1 VALGFRC
8 PHPVS
13 PMHSPRMSTEQ
24 ASYSLFHHRPVLL
37 LWLARVATSIA
48 YQMQIVAVGW
58 QIYEMT
64 SSPMQLGLVGLMQFI
79 PQFALVLIA
88 GHIVD
93 QHDRKRIMLIAQAV
107 EASAV
112 AILAAATASGVVTN
126 GLILA
131 AVFAL
136 GAARSFEATTLQTIP
151 PAIVPSTVLPRVIAE
166 LSSAT
171 QAATIAGPAVG
182 GAMLI
187 LGTSYVYAACALLF
201 LASTILVWCI
211 PIKWPPS
218 ARAPLSFDALFAG
231 INFVRRNPI
240 VLGAMSLDMFAVIFG
255 GATALLPIFA
265 RDIFQVGTLGL
276 GLMRAAPAVGALACS
291 FAIARW
297 PLRRHVGLVMY
308 AAVGV
313 FGLATICFGLST
325 SFLFSMAMLVV
336 IGASDMLSIVI
347 RQPVIQL
354 ETPDAMR
361 GRVSAVNTLFIGTSN
376 QIGEF
381 RSGVTA
387 EWFGTIPSVLIGGI
401 GTLLVVLL
409 GIKAF
414 PALFR
419 MGSFEQRYR

>member
-1 VALGFRC
+1 MTSE
-8 PHPVS
+8 H
-13 PMHSPRMSTEQ
+13 T
-24 ASYSLFHHRPVLL
+24 SYSLFRHRPVFL

-48 YQMQIVAVGW
+48 YQMQVVAVGW

-88 GHIVD
+88 GHVVD
-93 QHDRKRIMLIAQAV
+93 QHDRKRIMLIAQAA
-107 EASAV
+107 EACAV
-112 AILAAATASGVVTN
+112 AILAIATAFAVVTN
-126 GLILA
+126 DLILA

-151 PAIVPSTVLPRVIAE
+151 PALVPSTVLPRVIAE

-171 QAATIAGPAVG
+171 QTATIAGPALG

-211 PIKWPPS
+211 PIKRTES

-265 RDIFQVGTLGL
+265 RDIFQVGTVGL
-276 GLMRAAPAVGALACS
+276 GLMRAAPAAGALACS

-297 PLRRHVGLVMY
+297 PLRRHVGVVMY
-308 AAVGV
+308 AAIGV

-361 GRVSAVNTLFIGTSN
+361 GRVSAVNALFIGTSN

-381 RSGVTA
+381 RSGATA
-387 EWFGTIPSVLIGGI
+387 DWFGTIPSVLIGGI
-401 GTLLVVLL
+401 GTLLVVALW
-409 GIKAF
+409 IKAF

>member
-1 VALGFRC
+1 
-8 PHPVS
+8 
-13 PMHSPRMSTEQ
+13 MTTEH
-24 ASYSLFHHRPVLL
+24 AAYSLFRHRPVFL

-48 YQMQIVAVGW
+48 YQMQEVAVGW

-64 SSPMQLGLVGLMQFI
+64 DSPMQLGLVGLMQFI
-79 PQFALVLIA
+79 PQFFLVLVA

-93 QHDRKRIMLIAQAV
+93 QHDRKHIMLIAQAV
-107 EASAV
+107 EAGAV
-112 AILAAATASGVVTN
+112 AVLAVATASGTATA
-126 GLILA
+126 GLILGT
-131 AVFAL
+131 VFAL

-151 PAIVPSTVLPRVIAE
+151 PAIVPPIVLPRVIAE

-171 QAATIAGPAVG
+171 QTATIAGPAVG
-182 GAMLI
+182 GAVLI

-201 LASTILVWCI
+201 LGSTILVWCI
-211 PIKWPPS
+211 PIVQTALK
-218 ARAPLSFDALFAG
+218 RAPLSFDTLFAE

-265 RDIFQVGTLGL
+265 RDIFAVGTFGL
-276 GLMRAAPAVGALACS
+276 GMMRAAPAAGALACS
-291 FAIARW
+291 FVIARW
-297 PLRRHVGLVMY
+297 PLRRHVGIVMY
-308 AAVGV
+308 AAIAV
-313 FGLATICFGLST
+313 FGFATILFALST
-325 SFLFSMAMLVV
+325 SFAFSMGMLVV

-361 GRVSAVNTLFIGTSN
+361 GRVSAVNALFIGTSN
-376 QIGEF
+376 QLGEF

-387 EWFGTIPSVLIGGI
+387 DWFGTIPSVLIGGV
-401 GTLLVVLL
+401 GTLLVVLIW
-409 GIKAF
+409 IKAF

-419 MGSFEQRYR
+419 MSNFEQRYR

>member
-1 VALGFRC
+1 
-8 PHPVS
+8 
-13 PMHSPRMSTEQ
+13 MTEHL
-24 ASYSLFHHRPVLL
+24 SYSLFRHRPVFL
-37 LWLARVATSIA
+37 LWLARVSMSIA
-48 YQMQIVAVGW
+48 YQMQVVAVGW

-79 PQFALVLIA
+79 PQFVLVLVA
-88 GHIVD
+88 GHVVD
-93 QHDRKRIMLIAQAV
+93 QHDRKRIMLIAQGA
-107 EASAV
+107 EACAV
-112 AILAAATASGVVTN
+112 AVLAVATALALVTN
-126 GLILA
+126 TLILA

-151 PAIVPSTVLPRVIAE
+151 PAIVPPAVLPRVIAE

-171 QAATIAGPAVG
+171 QTATIAGPAVG

-187 LGTSYVYAACALLF
+187 LGTSYVYAVCALLF
-201 LASTILVWCI
+201 LGSTILIWLI
-211 PIKWPPS
+211 PITRNVPQ
-218 ARAPLSFDALFAG
+218 RVPLSFETLFAG
-231 INFVRRNPI
+231 INFVARNPV

-265 RDIFQVGTLGL
+265 RDIFQVGTVGL
-276 GLMRAAPAVGALACS
+276 GLMRAAPAAGALICS
-291 FAIARW
+291 FLIARW
-297 PLRRHVGLVMY
+297 PLRRRVGLVMY
-308 AAVGV
+308 AAIAV
-313 FGLATICFGLST
+313 FGVATILFGLSN
-325 SFLFSMAMLVV
+325 SFALSMAMLAV

-361 GRVSAVNTLFIGTSN
+361 GRVSAVNALFIGTSN

-387 EWFGTIPSVLIGGI
+387 AWFGTIPSVLIGGV
-401 GTLLVVLL
+401 GTLLVVL
-409 GIKAF
+409 IWVKAF

-419 MGSFEQRYR
+419 MTSFEQRYR